1 MTLDFSSMRM
11 PTLKIEKFI
20 YMADGFYVYKMED
33 GYAVKDQFGYTLKS
47 LAIIALDS
55 RILPIFKL
63 SNEIG
68 SENAPMLKFLLTFS
82 TTEVVN
88 SKFA

>member
-33 GYAVKDQFGYTLKS
+33 GFAVKDQFGYTLKTAKTVKT
-47 LAIIALDS
+47 LDKYVQQQLETRRTAERYAIEKINQD
-55 RILPIFKL
+55 K
-63 SNEIG
+63 N
-68 SENAPMLKFLLTFS
+68 
-82 TTEVVN
+82 
-88 SKFA
+88 

>member
-1 MTLDFSSMRM
+1 MSLEFSSMRM

-47 LAIIALDS
+47 AKTVKTCERYVQQQLQSRRAAEREAIE
-55 RILPIFKL
+55 
-63 SNEIG
+63 EI
-68 SENAPMLKFLLTFS
+68 NK
-82 TTEVVN
+82 
-88 SKFA
+88 SKV

>member
-1 MTLDFSSMRM
+1 MRM

-47 LAIIALDS
+47 AKTVKTCDTYVQKQLETRRAAERFAIEKINQDKNQS
-55 RILPIFKL
+55 R
-63 SNEIG
+63 S
-68 SENAPMLKFLLTFS
+68 
-82 TTEVVN
+82 V
-88 SKFA
+88 